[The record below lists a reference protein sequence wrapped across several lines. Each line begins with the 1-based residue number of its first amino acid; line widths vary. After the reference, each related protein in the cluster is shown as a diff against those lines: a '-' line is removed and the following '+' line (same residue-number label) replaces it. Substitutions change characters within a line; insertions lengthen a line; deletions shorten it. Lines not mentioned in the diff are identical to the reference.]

1 MRLCVVGNSHAGAL
15 KTALAVDDAAAAAHV
30 DFFVMPGGSGPHLH
44 IEGSRLFPAPF
55 LKDQVF
61 STIPGAAADG
71 LDLANFDAVML
82 SAAGLPS
89 HRNGDASHI
98 LNQLALGAM
107 VHDRN
112 TDRQPVSEDVLTR
125 AMETILHASP
135 NLQAIRLI
143 GSVFSGRIIVQ
154 VSPLPTR
161 AIAAYKI
168 EGEKGSNLAA
178 QYGDRVW
185 PFLSW
190 YYRTQISLIT
200 AYTEALDAR
209 VIPPDGSFIAAG
221 HTPNRYGS
229 PDPWHMNTAY
239 GRLVLKQ
246 ALTELGLL
254 QP

>member
-1 MRLCVVGNSHAGAL
+1 
-15 KTALAVDDAAAAAHV
+15 
-30 DFFVMPGGSGPHLH
+30 MPGGSGPHLQA
-44 IEGSRLFPAPF
+44 EGNRLFPAPSM
-55 LKDQVF
+55 KDQVF

-71 LDLANFDAVML
+71 LDLATFDAVML

-98 LNQLALGAM
+98 LNQLALGSM

-112 TDRQPVSEDVLTR
+112 TDRQPVSEEVLTR
-125 AMETILHASP
+125 AMENVLHASP

-143 GSVFSGRIIVQ
+143 RTVFSGRILIQ

-161 AIAAYKI
+161 AIAAYKV
-168 EGEKGSNLAA
+168 EGERGSNLAA
-178 QYGDRVW
+178 QYGDSVW

-190 YYRTQISLIT
+190 YYRRQINLIA
-200 AYTEALDAR
+200 AYAEALDAR
-209 VIPPDGSFIAAG
+209 VIPPDDSFLEAG
-221 HTPNRYGS
+221 HTPNRYGT

-254 QP
+254 PP